1 METGNVEPL
10 MIFSLVCFHNQH
22 FVTFL
27 IKVVS
32 VFNAIP
38 KLVGYRGIDTD
49 LTFQGS
55 KLFSSHLDRPQIAD
69 GT

>member
-1 METGNVEPL
+1 MEAGNVEPL
-10 MIFSLVCFHNQH
+10 MIFSLVYFHNQH